1 MREPFTLEQ
10 LHLFNF
16 PYFLYFS
23 ACASFSYPASLID
36 NLPKR
41 SGWVKNNLSRPHLRV
56 AAAAVV
62 CSTSPVLPPLL
73 QRNPHP
79 EVERGLA
86 LQYTNPMCLKSAQDC
101 VHGAHAGRRWNRLGG
116 HTGGGSG
123 GGGAVSKLLPLA
135 DVGGGAKDGLDV
147 VVIQLWS
154 EMERGP
160 HLVRCAGLLLLL
172 AGVGAQKKLL
182 EKVLKKTTTL
192 KPRLLQT
199 SDGKHCRS
207 SPDVATRSLGLN
219 VNDKSM
225 NIQGANFMG
234 IMSCSFTPNFVG

>member
-1 MREPFTLEQ
+1 
-10 LHLFNF
+10 
-16 PYFLYFS
+16 
-23 ACASFSYPASLID
+23 
-36 NLPKR
+36 
-41 SGWVKNNLSRPHLRV
+41 
-56 AAAAVV
+56 
-62 CSTSPVLPPLL
+62 
-73 QRNPHP
+73 
-79 EVERGLA
+79 
-86 LQYTNPMCLKSAQDC
+86 MCLKSAQDC

-123 GGGAVSKLLPLA
+123 GGPVSKLLPLA
-135 DVGGGAKDGLDV
+135 DVGGGAKDGQV

-225 NIQGANFMG
+225 KIQGANFMR
-234 IMSCSFTPNFVG
+234 IMSCNWFSQRYPFVNIRSLYRNYWLLHFPPDLAPAPINQIFPIIDSVATFAVFYTICLEIGYWFLLYRSRKV

>member
-1 MREPFTLEQ
+1 MEPVRRTHRWRERWR
-10 LHLFNF
+10 F
-16 PYFLYFS
+16 P
-23 ACASFSYPASLID
+23 
-36 NLPKR
+36 
-41 SGWVKNNLSRPHLRV
+41 
-56 AAAAVV
+56 
-62 CSTSPVLPPLL
+62 
-73 QRNPHP
+73 
-79 EVERGLA
+79 
-86 LQYTNPMCLKSAQDC
+86 
-101 VHGAHAGRRWNRLGG
+101 
-116 HTGGGSG
+116 
-123 GGGAVSKLLPLA
+123 VSKLLPLA

-147 VVIQLWS
+147 VVIQLLWS

-234 IMSCSFTPNFVG
+234 IMSCNFVG

>member
-1 MREPFTLEQ
+1 MLYNTQPNVFQVCTRLCAWRARRPAVEPVRRTHRWRERWR
-10 LHLFNF
+10 F
-16 PYFLYFS
+16 P
-23 ACASFSYPASLID
+23 
-36 NLPKR
+36 
-41 SGWVKNNLSRPHLRV
+41 
-56 AAAAVV
+56 
-62 CSTSPVLPPLL
+62 
-73 QRNPHP
+73 
-79 EVERGLA
+79 
-86 LQYTNPMCLKSAQDC
+86 
-101 VHGAHAGRRWNRLGG
+101 
-116 HTGGGSG
+116 
-123 GGGAVSKLLPLA
+123 VSKLLPLA
-135 DVGGGAKDGLDV
+135 DVGGGAKDGQ

-219 VNDKSM
+219 VNDKSL
-225 NIQGANFMG
+225 NIQRANFMG